1 MGLSC
6 LKTLRSRRFLAR
18 SRAVTVVASLK
29 LKLRGWELSTAASDA
44 ERQRVFEQ
52 DSPTFPDSTTY
63 RGVSPNS
70 KEEEK
75 SMPSYST
82 TTRKKIHDYLEQNS
96 DRTVTV
102 ADIDTYLKELN
113 SEVNLT
119 TIYRYLDKLAKE
131 GIVIKYVAEKGSQA
145 TYQYVE
151 KGHHCEEHL
160 HLKCVSCGCIIHL
173 ECGFMDEIAE
183 HILKDHGFE
192 LQCKNSMIYGL
203 CRECRENKKK

>member
-1 MGLSC
+1 
-6 LKTLRSRRFLAR
+6 
-18 SRAVTVVASLK
+18 
-29 LKLRGWELSTAASDA
+29 
-44 ERQRVFEQ
+44 
-52 DSPTFPDSTTY
+52 
-63 RGVSPNS
+63 
-70 KEEEK
+70 
-75 SMPSYST
+75 MPSYST

-102 ADIDTYLKELN
+102 ADIDTFLKDLD

-131 GIVIKYVAEKGSQA
+131 GTVIKYVAEKGSQA

-151 KGHHCEEHL
+151 KGQHCDEHL

-192 LQCKNSMIYGL
+192 LQCKNSIIYGL